1 MILSK
6 SFTLKAETA
15 TMLTQRQIFLQ
26 HLAQTNDIPLAL
38 EIEKAE
44 GLYLYDTGGRKY
56 MDLISGISVSALGH
70 RNARVI
76 TAVQE
81 QLDKYMHLMVYGEY
95 IQAPQVKLA
104 ALLTTQ
110 LPEALNC
117 VYFTNSGTEATE
129 GAMKLAKRLSG
140 RTEFISCLNAYHGS
154 SQGALSLA
162 GGEWFK
168 NSFRPLLP
176 GIRQIRYNEP
186 ADLKEITTDTAAV
199 FIEPLQA
206 EAGCLLPTKEY
217 MQQLRKRCTETGT
230 LLVFDEIQTAFG
242 RTGTLWAFEQYAVVP
257 DILLSGK
264 ALGGGMPLGAFISS
278 YDNMQALTHDPVLG
292 HITTFG
298 GHPISCV
305 AAYAALEVL
314 LEEKLIDE
322 VYKKEALFRELLVH
336 KNFRALHGKGLLL
349 ALELNDFEAVQKLIR
364 HCSANGIITDWFLFN
379 DRCIRIAPPLIISEE
394 EIKNACAV
402 ILQGATGL

>member
-1 MILSK
+1 
-6 SFTLKAETA
+6 
-15 TMLTQRQIFLQ
+15 MLTQRQLFLR

-44 GLYLYDTGGRKY
+44 GLYLYDTNGKKY

-70 RNARVI
+70 RNPKVI
-76 TAVQE
+76 AAVQE

-95 IQAPQVKLA
+95 VQAPQVKLA
-104 ALLTTQ
+104 RLLTGH
-110 LPEALNC
+110 LPETLNC

-140 RTEFISCLNAYHGS
+140 RTEFISCYNAYHGS
-154 SQGALSLA
+154 SQGALSMA

-168 NSFRPLLP
+168 NAFRPLLP

-186 ADLKEITTDTAAV
+186 ADLEWITEATAAV

-206 EAGCLLPTKEY
+206 EAGCLVPAQKY
-217 MQQLRKRCTETGT
+217 MQLLRQKCTETGT

-242 RTGTLWAFEQYAVVP
+242 RTGSLWAFEQYSVVP
-257 DILLSGK
+257 DILLLGK

-278 YDNMQALTHDPVLG
+278 YNNMQALTHEPVLG

-298 GHPISCV
+298 GHPVSCA
-305 AAYAALEVL
+305 AAYVAFEVL
-314 LEEKLIDE
+314 LEEGLIDK
-322 VYKKEALFRELLVH
+322 VNKKEALFRQLLVH
-336 KNFRALHGKGLLL
+336 KNIKGLHGKGLLF
-349 ALELNDFEAVQKLIR
+349 ALELKNFKAVQQLIS
-364 HCSANGIITDWFLFN
+364 HCRDNGIITDWFLFN
-379 DRCIRIAPPLIISEE
+379 DRCIRIAPPLIISES
-394 EIKNACAV
+394 EIENACKV
-402 ILQGATGL
+402 ILAGADLLDN